1 MALTQEERPLTE
13 LFGDLMQEVKLLF
26 RQEMQLLKIEM
37 SQKASQAG
45 KDVGYLAI
53 GAALAYAGLL
63 ILLVSATLALA
74 LVIPGWASAL
84 IVGLVVVGA
93 GYAFIQ
99 KGMSDLKQLNPI
111 PEKTLDSLKETK
123 QWTTHALK

>member
-45 KDVGYLAI
+45 KAMGYFAI

-93 GYAFIQ
+93 GYAFVR